1 MGIKTNEILLS
12 YEKIDFTPGYPGVI
26 NGCECSFGQTTGVIT
41 YEIKVN
47 LHRRLPPERADM
59 KGMIPEFRT
68 TKEQLYFNE
77 NESLYKP
84 LIEDE
89 DEEMGGGGM
98 RMVIRQPNNELYL
111 DQTSGKILSKQE
123 FMGKNYLIED
133 SVKVSPW
140 KFGTEMKTIQGYECR
155 QAYYTDSVQMNMNGN
170 PVTEK
175 REITA
180 WFTDKIRPFLGPE
193 RFNTLPG
200 AVLAVD
206 INGGERVLVAKTI
219 EMRELKKNEL
229 KMPASG
235 TKTTQEEYRKM
246 VEEQMKQMGGRG
258 MIIRN

>member
-1 MGIKTNEILLS
+1 MKKLILLLGILVS
-12 YEKIDFTPGYPGVI
+12 LTAAQVV
-26 NGCECSFGQTTGVIT
+26 FGQTGVIT

-47 LHRRLPPERADM
+47 LHRRLPSDRADM
-59 KGMIPEFRT
+59 KAMIPEFRT
-68 TKEQLYFNE
+68 TKQQLFFNE

-89 DEEMGGGGM
+89 EEEMGGGGM
-98 RMVIRQPNNELYL
+98 RMVIKQPNNELYL
-111 DQTSGKILSKQE
+111 DQTSGKIISKQE
-123 FMGKNYLIED
+123 FMGKTYLIDD

-140 KFGTEMKTIQGYECR
+140 KFGTEVKTIQGYECR
-155 QAYYTDSVQMNMNGN
+155 QAYYTDEVQLNINGN

-180 WFTDKIRPFLGPE
+180 WYTDKIRPFLGPD
-193 RFNTLPG
+193 RFNSLPG

-206 INGGERVLVAKTI
+206 INGGEQLYLAKII
-219 EMRELKKNEL
+219 ELRELKKNEL

-235 TKTTQEEYRKM
+235 TKTTQAEYRKM

-258 MIIRN
+258 GMIIRN